1 MNSLE
6 PLEITSNKV
15 TELETIKEPII
26 TFVTLV
32 CYDRFEKPHKKLD
45 GALAI
50 PYNLDNIKN
59 FGNIE
64 EEILSRRL
72 PKQWGKI
79 ELGRICYQI
88 SNTLKADEAV
98 VAFITE
104 MKNKKN
110 VQLCIYQES
119 NESNKAKR
127 IRTLETESTTI
138 DTINNLKKN
147 IYENL
152 TSCDIYIQGCLISDD
167 GRHLKLDGDLVTLW
181 ARAIFT
187 QMKGVDEKTPPNLPL
202 FDKSKYRYPI
212 SKRPSNS
219 NTLLN
224 EDNASTS
231 TADSNLST
239 IDSTSTM
246 ISSTII
252 SNLHSITV
260 HTPKKSPFKSNI
272 YVTKNMTFNNLLMY
286 FLMVHLIKS
295 DLLLNH
301 HWRQIVKLFYLN
313 KL

>member
-64 EEILSRRL
+64 KEILSHRL

-127 IRTLETESTTI
+127 IR
-138 DTINNLKKN
+138 
-147 IYENL
+147 
-152 TSCDIYIQGCLISDD
+152 GCLISDD

-187 QMKGVDEKTPPNLPL
+187 QMKGVDEKTPPNLPS

-252 SNLHSITV
+252 SKLHSITV

-272 YVTKNMTFNNLLMY
+272 YVTKNMTFNNLLTY
-286 FLMVHLIKS
+286 VFPDGPPNKKRFIIKS
-295 DLLLNH
+295 SLEANSKTFLPEQVISQVFINEHVHIWIELEDVEIQFDDL
-301 HWRQIVKLFYLN
+301 FD
-313 KL
+313 